1 MSRKR
6 HIAKTVTWRIIG
18 SIDTVILSWFISG
31 DAQIGLEIGLLEVVT
46 KIILYYFHER
56 VWFKS
61 SIKEKNKRHVFKTI
75 TWRVV
80 GTVDT
85 MLLAW
90 VITGNPITG
99 VKIGFAEVITKM
111 LLYYLH
117 EKAWYKLD
125 YGLEDRKSIKQALIE
140 LNYEKKYY

>member
-61 SIKEKNKRHVFKTI
+61 SIKEKNKRHVYKTI

-125 YGLEDRKSIKQALIE
+125 YGLEDRKRKVSNKH
-140 LNYEKKYY
+140 